1 MQLSHPWQS
10 GLAVTLATIAASTVA
25 LPLSIAKSDAASSEG
40 YLIAQ
45 RFPDSWRT
53 PMVAVG
59 TQIPVRY
66 DKSEKIV
73 LTPEE
78 TVPVTLT
85 VARDITSTRG
95 SVLIPAGSQIK
106 GELKPASGGTQ
117 FVAEE
122 ITLFEDAEPVAIN
135 ATSDVI
141 TRTETVS
148 RRTNPNIFR
157 GAAIGAAAGAVLGEI
172 FGSIDF
178 LEILGGAGVGVLGE
192 VLLRDRREVEVVVVE
207 PDTDLALTLQ
217 SNFERNSSQALR

>member
-1 MQLSHPWQS
+1 MQLSRSWQS
-10 GLAVTLATIAASTVA
+10 GFALTMATIAAS
-25 LPLSIAKSDAASSEG
+25 SIAVPVSIGRATASPDG

-53 PMVAVG
+53 PTASVG

-66 DKSEKIV
+66 AESDQIV

-85 VARDITSTRG
+85 VARDVPSSRG

-106 GELKPASGGTQ
+106 GELRPSGGGTQ
-117 FVAEE
+117 FVAQE
-122 ITLFEDAEPVAIN
+122 ITLFQDAEPLPIS

-141 TRTETVS
+141 TRTETVT

-172 FGSIDF
+172 FGRID
-178 LEILGGAGVGVLGE
+178 LWEIIGGAGVGVLGE
-192 VLLRDRREVEVVVVE
+192 VLLRGRREVEVVVVE
-207 PDTDLALTLQ
+207 PNTDLTLTLQ
-217 SNFERNSSQALR
+217 SNFEQNPNQTLR